1 MLTIIIPV
9 YNELKTI
16 DKIVQKILNLKNLN
30 KQIIIV
36 DDGSNDGTT
45 KKLQESK

>member
-36 DDGSNDGTT
+36 DDG
-45 KKLQESK
+45 